1 MLIRILGLH
10 AALRASSVKGFYVN
24 LYVILWLV
32 FHFLFRKFKSK
43 LQKRKK
49 KKFRND
55 LLRAECV
62 LSKCQNVYLSRC
74 IGSTSDIKVW
84 LAKSETNINKKDK
97 KITYYGHENR
107 LGVDKVKKVVLFP
120 EIGRVKND
128 LSFNHPNASNAYT
141 VVSEYTIQFQAN
153 THRATNKKQRE
164 LNKRK
169 TKETVCEFAFANLL
183 YTFNLRDQVGICVYH
198 FLFYVC
204 FIVDANLLY
213 QKQVLTLKHMMRM
226 DHTKLS
232 SRY

>member
-10 AALRASSVKGFYVN
+10 AALRASSDKGFYVN

-43 LQKRKK
+43 LQKRKKK

-169 TKETVCEFAFANLL
+169 TKETVCEFA
-183 YTFNLRDQVGICVYH
+183 NLRLRICCI
-198 FLFYVC
+198 LLTYVIKSG
-204 FIVDANLLY
+204 FVFPI
-213 QKQVLTLKHMMRM
+213 
-226 DHTKLS
+226 S
-232 SRY
+232 SFMSVSSQMQICYIRSKCLR

>member
-43 LQKRKK
+43 LQKRKKK

-169 TKETVCEFAFANLL
+169 TKETVCEFA
-183 YTFNLRDQVGICVYH
+183 NLRLRICCI
-198 FLFYVC
+198 LLTYVIKSG
-204 FIVDANLLY
+204 FVFTI
-213 QKQVLTLKHMMRM
+213 
-226 DHTKLS
+226 S
-232 SRY
+232 SFMSVSSQMQICYIRSKCLR

>member
-1 MLIRILGLH
+1 MLFCGWCFIFFSGNSRV
-10 AALRASSVKGFYVN
+10 SY
-24 LYVILWLV
+24 
-32 FHFLFRKFKSK
+32 KSE
-43 LQKRKK
+43 KK

-169 TKETVCEFAFANLL
+169 TKETVCEFA
-183 YTFNLRDQVGICVYH
+183 NLRLRICCI
-198 FLFYVC
+198 LLTYVIKSG
-204 FIVDANLLY
+204 FVFTI
-213 QKQVLTLKHMMRM
+213 
-226 DHTKLS
+226 S
-232 SRY
+232 SFMSVSSQMQICYIRSKCLR